1 MHRRSTERSKNS
13 SRSLSS
19 SPARRGVPT
28 STCSFPCCREYAGA
42 WLARPASVA
51 LLRAEHPRVLLELE
65 RSLVQEVLGD
75 GVVLGRD
82 RHRMANGGDRRR
94 ERRARAA
101 DRLGTVEDAVGESRK
116 GGVGPYPL
124 AAAVGRPAEPPRA
137 LGGFIRQSS
146 RRL

>member
-1 MHRRSTERSKNS
+1 MSKTVREKSSAFGYPSVRSSDAFTRLKYPSKPTMHRRSTERSKNS

-28 STCSFPCCREYAGA
+28 STCSFPCSREYAGA
-42 WLARPASVA
+42 RLARPASVA

-75 GVVLGRD
+75 GVVFGRD

-94 ERRARAA
+94 ERRDRAA
-101 DRLGTVEDAVGESRK
+101 DRLGTVE
-116 GGVGPYPL
+116 
-124 AAAVGRPAEPPRA
+124 
-137 LGGFIRQSS
+137 
-146 RRL
+146 